1 MTPKKTIIA
10 YFITIAVF
18 ILGVFSLYNNLKPQ
32 LDEAEYA
39 IEKGT
44 TLVLEK
50 GLKKELL
57 SERLYKS
64 GYISDRKDAKFIAAR
79 ITKYLDIHGELPN
92 LGSLL
97 KDDLKVSADT
107 ALLFGGEGLKL
118 RIENDYKNL
127 GITKDYE
134 KAPKTPK
141 FEVKGADGVICVQVV
156 NAKQINDTLSG
167 IPIRIKHYPTKNTY
181 KYIYQNKS
189 KGGKEI
195 VDSVLVDEEVLG
207 YAITDV
213 NGVATFNV
221 KKGEHYSVLPI
232 KKGFQYGREKGT
244 TNGALNEELNL
255 TFVQKPHVISLL
267 SRQTFSNIKYDR
279 TLIVRSP
286 AKFIDS
292 LVFMTIAYIL
302 AWALFFIFTFYLDK
316 KWETRT
322 DYLLII
328 ALMAITGIGLL
339 TIFGIWNPLTDTLY
353 GSTTTK
359 FFLIGVAAM
368 FGVML
373 INYAKLD
380 SKLTYSRWKLFRNY
394 GWVAFLVAIGI
405 LGMLYLFGSGP
416 DGSDAKVKLFGI
428 QPSEIVRILIIIFI
442 AWFFSR
448 KANLIQS
455 FSQMLTKQTAKRQI
469 TVVSW
474 IMFAIIAIM
483 SFYLVLSDMG
493 PALVV
498 LISFILI
505 YSMARRDF
513 AQLLLGLLSFIAVM
527 LCARWVNNS
536 LPTLLISAAIWFIVW
551 VAYWY
556 LKKRQIYESAIFLNL
571 VIVVFSL
578 AGPMLE
584 SIGQHALATRL
595 TNRTNMTWDGAW
607 NNEVLGGDQVVQ
619 GIWSLAT
626 GGIDGLGL
634 GNGSPSIVPAGYTD
648 MIFTTIGEMLGFIGI
663 TLVVLCFFVIIH
675 RTLLIGRRAGYTF
688 PFYLAIGVGITT
700 GTQFLVIIAGSIG
713 LLPLTGV
720 TLPFLSYGSV
730 SLVMSLISFGFII
743 SISRLR
749 ASDIQKK
756 YTNSFN
762 GSMTACSALFLLIGI
777 VILCKSADYQIFSRG
792 KTLIRPAY
800 VTNMEGARIIE
811 YNPRIE
817 LVLRKM
823 HAGDIYDRNGVLL
836 ATSSPSKFDEKVD
849 PKDKNSPTR
858 LEKCINILG
867 EDFDLKKRQQR
878 YYPFGDHTLFMLGD
892 YNTRKVFHYYDNNPT
907 GYLAEARHIHE
918 LRGLEIPSKTIQ
930 LTAKE
935 YKKNRFIEATKDTFD
950 VRLYDYSNLLK
961 AGFLDYG
968 IQCNP
973 VIEKH
978 NKNRAKRDMTL
989 TLDACLQIKL
999 QNEMRDY
1006 FTSSN
1011 QYKNK
1016 NKKNVFQNMK
1026 LLRASVVVLDA
1037 EHGDLICSAN
1047 YPLPNQDSIFML
1059 NERKIYGNVPFEKM
1073 PNHTPITERDL
1084 GLTFQTEPGST
1095 AKVMSAMAGFM
1106 AIGPDASRVT
1116 YEIRPEEIIDINSR
1130 GQLLEPVGPNVSMKE
1145 SIVKSSNCYFINLVH
1160 DKQLYPELDS
1170 IYCNTG
1176 IRVNPNK
1183 MYAEGNIVPYYFY
1196 LDEFTEREEFNVL
1209 IKSLETQAISKY
1221 NCYLTERSQD
1231 NVRKMNFGETQAAW
1245 GQGPILASPLNM
1257 ARVASIVA
1265 NNGELTPTRYI
1276 LSIGEKDYPV
1286 FPSREIISSKSAQIL
1301 KSYMQAESDKHR
1313 KNYSLPN
1320 SAESSNRMGGKTG
1333 TPERSLPQ
1341 KFWTRD
1347 KGSHISNDA
1356 WYIFFIESE
1365 KLDAPLAIAVRFER
1379 TKDIINGKAGASE
1392 FDSGIA
1398 VRFVADVVLPTL
1410 NKLGYKVE

>member
-1 MTPKKTIIA
+1 MTPKNTIAA
-10 YFITIAVF
+10 YFITVTVF
-18 ILGVFSLYNNLKPQ
+18 LLGVFSLYHNLKPQ
-32 LDEAEYA
+32 LDEANDA
-39 IEKGT
+39 IKQGT

-50 GLKKELL
+50 GLKKEQL

-64 GYISDRKDAKFIAAR
+64 GYISDRKDADFIADR
-79 ITKYLDIHGELPN
+79 ITRYLEIHGTFSN

-97 KDDLKVSADT
+97 KDELKVSADT
-107 ALLFGGEGLKL
+107 ALLLGGEGLKS

-127 GITKDYE
+127 GITE
-134 KAPKTPK
+134 E
-141 FEVKGADGVICVQVV
+141 FEEAAETHGFKVDGADGVICVQIV

-167 IPIRIKHYPTKNTY
+167 IPVRIKHYPTRKTY
-181 KYIYQNKS
+181 QYIYQNTS
-189 KGGKEI
+189 KGKKEI
-195 VDSVLVDEEVLG
+195 IDSILVDEVVLG
-207 YAITDV
+207 YAITDS

-244 TNGALNEELNL
+244 TNGALKEELNL

-267 SRQTFSNIKYDR
+267 SRQTFSNIKHDR

-302 AWALFFIFTFYLDK
+302 AWALFFIFTFYIDK
-316 KWETRT
+316 KWGTRT

-353 GSTTTK
+353 GSITTK
-359 FFLIGVAAM
+359 YFLLGVASM

-380 SKLTYSRWKLFRNY
+380 SKLTYSKWRLFRNY
-394 GWVAFLVAIGI
+394 GWVALFVAMGI
-405 LGMLYLFGSGP
+405 LSMLFLFGSAP
-416 DGSDAKVKLFGI
+416 EGSDAKVNLFGI

-442 AWFFSR
+442 AWFFTR
-448 KANLIQS
+448 KANLIQG
-455 FSQMLTKQTAKRQI
+455 FSQMLTKQTIKRQVE
-469 TVVSW
+469 VVSW
-474 IMFAIIAIM
+474 IMFAIIAIL

-513 AQLLLGLLSFIAVM
+513 AQLLFGLLSFVAVM
-527 LCARWVNNS
+527 LCARWVNNT
-536 LPTLLISAAIWFIVW
+536 LPTLLISAAVWFIIW
-551 VAYWY
+551 IAYWY

-578 AGPMLE
+578 ADSILE
-584 SIGQHALATRL
+584 LIGQHALALRL
-595 TNRTNMTWDGAW
+595 TNRKDMAWDGVW
-607 NNEVLGGDQVVQ
+607 DNEVLGGDQVVQ
-619 GIWSLAT
+619 GIWSLST

-634 GNGSPSIVPAGYTD
+634 GDGSPSIVPAGYTD
-648 MIFTTIGEMLGFIGI
+648 LIFTTIGEMLGFIGI

-688 PFYLAIGVGITT
+688 PFYLAIGVGVTT
-700 GTQFLVIIAGSIG
+700 GIQFLVIIAGSIG

-749 ASDIQKK
+749 ANDIQKK

-762 GSMTACSALFLLIGI
+762 GSIQACSALFLLMGI
-777 VILCKSADYQIFSRG
+777 VVLCKSADYQIFSRG
-792 KTLIRPAY
+792 ETLIRPAY
-800 VTNMEGARIIE
+800 VTNVDGARIIE

-817 LVLRKM
+817 LVLRKI
-823 HAGDIYDRNGVLL
+823 HAGNIYDRNKVLL
-836 ATSSPSKFDEKVD
+836 ATCS
-849 PKDKNSPTR
+849 
-858 LEKCINILG
+858 LQ
-867 EDFDLKKRQQR
+867 DLKTSADSLENKKNKRGIDAEIRDLYRAELLKRKYR
-878 YYPFGDHTLFMLGD
+878 YYPFGNHTLFMLGD
-892 YNTRKVFHYYDNNPT
+892 YNTRRVFQYYDNNPT

-918 LRGLEIPSKTIQ
+918 LRGLEIPSKKVTLQ
-930 LTAKE
+930 ANHFKR
-935 YKKNRFIEATKDTFD
+935 NRFVKEITEYFH
-950 VRLYDYSNLLK
+950 VYEYDYSNLFK

-968 IQCNP
+968 IQRNS
-973 VIEKH
+973 VIKRH
-978 NKNRAKRDMTL
+978 NDRRGKRDMVL
-989 TLDACLQIKL
+989 TIDARLQMEL
-999 QNEMRDY
+999 QNKMRDY
-1006 FTSSN
+1006 IH
-1011 QYKNK
+1011 
-1016 NKKNVFQNMK
+1016 KNVFRNKK

-1059 NERKIYGNVPFEKM
+1059 NERKIYGEIPFEKIDGSS
-1073 PNHTPITERDL
+1073 PITERDL
-1084 GLTFQTEPGST
+1084 GLTFQTQPGST
-1095 AKVMSAMAGFM
+1095 AKVISAMAGFM
-1106 AIGPDASRVT
+1106 ALGPDASKVT
-1116 YEIRPEEIIDINSR
+1116 YEVRPEEVIDINSR
-1130 GQLLEPVGPNVSMKE
+1130 GKLLEPIGPNVSMKE
-1145 SIVKSSNCYFINLVH
+1145 SIVESSNCYFINLVH
-1160 DKQLYPELDS
+1160 DKELYSELGS

-1176 IRVNPNK
+1176 IRVNPNPV
-1183 MYAEGNIVPYYFY
+1183 YAKGNIVPYYFY
-1196 LDEFTEREEFNVL
+1196 LDEFTERDDFNGL
-1209 IKSLETQAISKY
+1209 IRSLGTQAISKY
-1221 NCYLTERSQD
+1221 NNYLIERSHGSA
-1231 NVRKMNFGETQAAW
+1231 RKMNFGETQAAW

-1276 LSIGEKDYPV
+1276 LSMGETDCPA
-1286 FPSREIISSKSAQIL
+1286 FPSIEIISPKSAKIL
-1301 KSYMQAESDKHR
+1301 RSYMQQESDWHR
-1313 KNYSLPN
+1313 KNGKKLLL
-1320 SAESSNRMGGKTG
+1320 SAERDKRMGGKTG
-1333 TPERSLPQ
+1333 TPERNLLQ

-1347 KGSHISNDA
+1347 DRTHKSNDA

-1365 KLDAPLAIAVRFER
+1365 TLNAPLAIAVRFER
-1379 TKDIINGKAGASE
+1379 TKDIIDGKADVKNDG
-1392 FDSGIA
+1392 FGSGKA
-1398 VRFVADVVLPTL
+1398 VEFVADVIIPTL
-1410 NKLGYKVE
+1410 TNNGYKVE

>member
-32 LDEAEYA
+32 LDEADYA

-64 GYISDRKDAKFIAAR
+64 GYISDRKDAEFIAAR
-79 ITKYLDIHGELPN
+79 ITEYLDIHEELPN

-97 KDDLKVSADT
+97 KDELKVSADT

-127 GITKDYE
+127 GITKDFE
-134 KAPKTPK
+134 KAPKTPN

-167 IPIRIKHYPTKNTY
+167 IPVRIKRYPTKKTY
-181 KYIYQNKS
+181 QYIYQNNS
-189 KGGKEI
+189 KGKKEI
-195 VDSVLVDEEVLG
+195 IDSILVDEVVLG
-207 YAITDV
+207 YAVTDV

-232 KKGFQYGREKGT
+232 RKGFQYGREKGT

-359 FFLIGVAAM
+359 FFLLGVAAM

-380 SKLTYSRWKLFRNY
+380 SKLTYSKWMLFRNY
-394 GWVAFLVAIGI
+394 GWVAFLTAIGI

-455 FSQMLTKQTAKRQI
+455 FSQMLTKQTAKRQV

-474 IMFAIIAIM
+474 IMIAIIAIM
-483 SFYLVLSDMG
+483 SVYLVLSDMG

-513 AQLLLGLLSFIAVM
+513 AQLLLGILSFIAVM

-536 LPTLLISAAIWFIVW
+536 LPTLLISAMIWFIIW

-584 SIGQHALATRL
+584 SIGQHALAARL

-700 GTQFLVIIAGSIG
+700 GIQFFVIIAGSIG

-777 VILCKSADYQIFSRG
+777 VILCKSADYQIFSRD

-811 YNPRIE
+811 YNPRID
-817 LVLRKM
+817 LVLRKI
-823 HAGDIYDRNGVLL
+823 HSGNIYDRNNVLL
-836 ATSSPSKFDEKVD
+836 ATSSLEELKMAH
-849 PKDKNSPTR
+849 DKLIDVGVHEEMYKSESN
-858 LEKCINILG
+858 
-867 EDFDLKKRQQR
+867 KRKYR

-892 YNTRKVFHYYDNNPT
+892 YNTRKVFGYNDNNPT
-907 GYLAEARHIHE
+907 GYLAEARHMHE
-918 LRGLEIPSKTIQ
+918 LRGLEIPSKKVR
-930 LTAKE
+930 LKAHH
-935 YKKNRFIEATKDTFD
+935 YKKSRFTEEIECDFYD
-950 VRLYDYSNLLK
+950 REYDYSNLLK
-961 AGFLDYG
+961 EGFLDYG
-968 IQCNP
+968 IQRNP

-978 NKNRAKRDMTL
+978 NDNRGKRDMIL
-989 TLDACLQIKL
+989 TLDASLQMKL

-1006 FTSSN
+1006 ITSSN
-1011 QYKNK
+1011 KYRDTKNL
-1016 NKKNVFQNMK
+1016 FQNKK

-1183 MYAEGNIVPYYFY
+1183 VYAEGNIVPYYFY

-1221 NCYLTERSQD
+1221 NSYLTERSQG

-1276 LSIGEKDYPV
+1276 LSIGKKDYPV
-1286 FPSREIISSKSAQIL
+1286 FPSREIISSKSAKIL
-1301 KSYMQAESDKHR
+1301 KSYMQEESDKHR
-1313 KNYSLPN
+1313 KNYSLPY
-1320 SAESSNRMGGKTG
+1320 SAEASNRMGGKTG
-1333 TPERSLPQ
+1333 TPERSLLQ

-1392 FDSGIA
+1392 FGSGNA

>member
-18 ILGVFSLYNNLKPQ
+18 ILGVFSLYNNLNPQ
-32 LDEAEYA
+32 LDEADYA

-64 GYISDRKDAKFIAAR
+64 GYISDRKDAEFIAAR
-79 ITKYLDIHGELPN
+79 ITEYLDIHEELPN

-97 KDDLKVSADT
+97 KDELKVSADT

-127 GITKDYE
+127 GITKDFE
-134 KAPKTPK
+134 KAPKTPN

-167 IPIRIKHYPTKNTY
+167 IPVRIKHYPTKKTY
-181 KYIYQNKS
+181 QYIYQNNS
-189 KGGKEI
+189 KGRKEI
-195 VDSVLVDEEVLG
+195 IDSILVDEVVLG

-244 TNGALNEELNL
+244 TNGALKEDLNL

-316 KWETRT
+316 KWKTRT

-359 FFLIGVAAM
+359 FFLLGVAAM

-380 SKLTYSRWKLFRNY
+380 SKLTYSKWKLFRNY
-394 GWVAFLVAIGI
+394 GWVAFLTAIGI

-455 FSQMLTKQTAKRQI
+455 FSQMLTKQTAKRQVA
-469 TVVSW
+469 VVSW
-474 IMFAIIAIM
+474 VIIAIIAIM
-483 SFYLVLSDMG
+483 SVYLVLSDMG

-527 LCARWVNNS
+527 LCARWVNNT
-536 LPTLLISAAIWFIVW
+536 LPTLLISAAIWFIIW

-595 TNRTNMTWDGAW
+595 TNRTDMTWDGAW

-688 PFYLAIGVGITT
+688 PFYLAIGVGIAT
-700 GTQFLVIIAGSIG
+700 GIQFLVIIAGSIG

-730 SLVMSLISFGFII
+730 SLVMSLISFGFVI

-749 ASDIQKK
+749 ANDILKK

-817 LVLRKM
+817 LVLRKI
-823 HAGDIYDRNGVLL
+823 HSGNIYDRNKVLL
-836 ATSSPSKFDEKVD
+836 ATSSLEELKMAH
-849 PKDKNSPTR
+849 DKLIDAGIHEEMYNS
-858 LEKCINILG
+858 ESN
-867 EDFDLKKRQQR
+867 KRKYR

-892 YNTRKVFHYYDNNPT
+892 YNTRKVFGYNDNNPT
-907 GYLAEARHIHE
+907 GYLAEARHMHE
-918 LRGLEIPSKTIQ
+918 LRGLEIPSKKVR
-930 LTAKE
+930 LKACH
-935 YKKNRFIEATKDTFD
+935 YKKSRFTEKIVWYFYE
-950 VRLYDYSNLLK
+950 REYDYSNLLK
-961 AGFLDYG
+961 EGFLDYG
-968 IQCNP
+968 IQRNP

-978 NKNRAKRDMTL
+978 NDNRGKRDMIL
-989 TLDACLQIKL
+989 TLDASLQMEL
-999 QNEMRDY
+999 QNEMKDY
-1006 FTSSN
+1006 ITSSN
-1011 QYKNK
+1011 KYRDRDT
-1016 NKKNVFQNMK
+1016 KNVFQNKK

-1059 NERKIYGNVPFEKM
+1059 NERKIYGNVPFEKIT
-1073 PNHTPITERDL
+1073 NHAPITERDL

-1095 AKVMSAMAGFM
+1095 AKIMSAMAGFM
-1106 AIGPDASRVT
+1106 AIGPDASKVT

-1183 MYAEGNIVPYYFY
+1183 VYAEGNIVPYYFY

-1221 NCYLTERSQD
+1221 NSYLTERSQG

-1276 LSIGEKDYPV
+1276 LSIGKKDYPV
-1286 FPSREIISSKSAQIL
+1286 FPSREIISSKSAKIL
-1301 KSYMQAESDKHR
+1301 KSYMQEESDKHR
-1313 KNYSLPN
+1313 KNYSLPY
-1320 SAESSNRMGGKTG
+1320 SAEASNRMGGKTG
-1333 TPERSLPQ
+1333 TPERSLLQ

-1356 WYIFFIESE
+1356 WYILFIESE

-1392 FDSGIA
+1392 FGSGNA